1 MQRLSDLL
9 TAAILSR
16 APIAALAA
24 IGVFWGGTAA
34 YIPDLKARIGAGDAL
49 FGMILLASSG
59 GALIAMAIS
68 PRVEARLPR
77 AALTLSVVAMA
88 AAAAPL
94 GWAASVALFSIVMVA
109 VGMTTG
115 MADIL
120 ANARVAR
127 LEARH
132 NTALMNLNHACYSF
146 AYAAS
151 AALTGIAREA
161 ALSPALW
168 FVLIAAVTLALAS
181 FTWPRMSSQA
191 EGDAPQASRGHVGR
205 YAWIAG
211 CVVLIAF
218 FVENATEGWSALHVE
233 RTLGG
238 GAAEGALGPA
248 MLGLTMGIGRLLGQ
262 MVTFRG
268 SEMTVLRFAA
278 LIAAAGLIIAASA
291 PVPILAYLG
300 FGLLG
305 LGVSVVAPLALALT
319 GVHAEP
325 ERRTLAVSRAAMIG
339 YFGFFIGP
347 PLMGF
352 LSEVVGLRIA
362 FATGAAMLLIVPLL
376 LLPRMRAAERVV

>member
-9 TAAILSR
+9 NAAILSR

-94 GWAASVALFSIVMVA
+94 GWAASVALFSIAMVA

-168 FVLIAAVTLALAS
+168 FVLIAAATLALAS
-181 FTWPRMSSQA
+181 FTWPRMSQQA

-205 YAWIAG
+205 HAWIAG
-211 CVVLIAF
+211 FVVLIAF

-268 SEMTVLRFAA
+268 SEMTVLRFAV

-352 LSEVVGLRIA
+352 LSEAVGLRIA

-376 LLPRMRAAERVV
+376 LLPRMRAAERMV